1 MSATRKT
8 LNYNEIQDTLG
19 LSDHE
24 QVEELVLESIYSKLI
39 EGTIDEQNHC
49 LHISKVFGRD
59 VPPEKVDSLLDTLDE
74 WVKNISKVESSMTEV
89 VKSLNDNVS
98 TS

>member
-1 MSATRKT
+1 MILSIVEMSATRKT

-39 EGTIDEQNHC
+39 EGTIDE
-49 LHISKVFGRD
+49 
-59 VPPEKVDSLLDTLDE
+59 
-74 WVKNISKVESSMTEV
+74 
-89 VKSLNDNVS
+89 
-98 TS
+98 